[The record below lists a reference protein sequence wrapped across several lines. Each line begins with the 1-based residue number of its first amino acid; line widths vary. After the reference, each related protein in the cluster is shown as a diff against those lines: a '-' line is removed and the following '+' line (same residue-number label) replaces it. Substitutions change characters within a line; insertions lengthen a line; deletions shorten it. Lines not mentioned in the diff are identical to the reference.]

1 MLSHQDESVDWF
13 ASHFDLYFSRD
24 VGGLSNE
31 SKTFIEYLWP
41 MTSPYAS
48 PLNPRFLMD
57 FEIFGMKDSD
67 SSFLVR
73 DGLVPLLWFFRRW
86 PTPEDF
92 KNTMI
97 VPRRLLRFV
106 PEAWQ
111 ARVASYD
118 IVNLAK
124 PGFEPAVENGQV
136 FFYGMAMPGYCT
148 FEHLEARLKQIHSAM
163 TATGSNPQ
171 LTAMLPLRFSFKHDP
186 SLEFH
191 FRFMLE
197 ICRVLGT
204 NILSVDL
211 NFVESQLRYQGYQV
225 LDLSDGF
232 LISDNYLT
240 HLTLSRGARLMGA
253 PTLTKEMELNP
264 GEGARVVR
272 LSPYHGYLIHD
283 QIDWT
288 AKDVSR
294 LKLVDSQAAELPI
307 YNPELL
313 DVATSVSIAMQSKA
327 QNLFPWPVW
336 FHEIERLNQ

>member
-1 MLSHQDESVDWF
+1 
-13 ASHFDLYFSRD
+13 
-24 VGGLSNE
+24 
-31 SKTFIEYLWP
+31 
-41 MTSPYAS
+41 
-48 PLNPRFLMD
+48 
-57 FEIFGMKDSD
+57 
-67 SSFLVR
+67 
-73 DGLVPLLWFFRRW
+73 PLLWFFRRW

-111 ARVASYD
+111 SRVSSYD

-124 PGFEPAVENGQV
+124 PGFEPAVESSQI

-148 FEHLEARLKQIHSAM
+148 FEHLETRLKQIKVGMVESGASPQGGSA
-163 TATGSNPQ
+163 ANSSPR

-191 FRFMLE
+191 FRFMQE

-204 NILSVDL
+204 DTLSVDL

-253 PTLTKEMELNP
+253 STLTKEMELDP

-283 QIDWT
+283 KIDWS

-294 LKLVDSQAAELPI
+294 LKLVDSQAPELPV

>member
-1 MLSHQDESVDWF
+1 MLSHQDESIDWF

-57 FEIFGMKDSD
+57 FEIFGMKETD

-86 PTPEDF
+86 PTPENF

-111 ARVASYD
+111 ARVAGYE
-118 IVNLAK
+118 IVNLEK
-124 PGFEPAVENGQV
+124 PGFEPAASNSQI
-136 FFYGMAMPGYCT
+136 FFYGLAMPGYCT
-148 FEHLEARLKQIHSAM
+148 FEHLEARLNQIKNHHKNNSKLI
-163 TATGSNPQ
+163 S
-171 LTAMLPLRFSFKHDP
+171 MLPLRFSFKHDP

-191 FRFMLE
+191 FRFMQE
-197 ICRVLGT
+197 IFRVLGT
-204 NILSVDL
+204 DILSVDL
-211 NFVESQLRYQGYQV
+211 NYVESQLRYQGFQV

-240 HLTLSRGARLMGA
+240 HLALSRGARLMDA
-253 PTLTKEMELNP
+253 PVLSKDLEFAP
-264 GEGARVVR
+264 AEGHRVVR
-272 LSPYHGYLIHD
+272 LSPYHGYLIQD
-283 QIDWT
+283 QIDWS
-288 AKDVSR
+288 AKNFAR
-294 LKLVDSQAAELPI
+294 LKLVDSQEPELPV

-336 FHEIERLNQ
+336 FHEIQTLNP